1 MTMGQFDR
9 GVAEAKR
16 AIELDPLSLI
26 INADLC
32 WIYFNGR
39 RFDEAEAQARNTLE
53 MDPRFYVA
61 HFYLGEALQFQGK
74 LTDGIAEFRKSVELN
89 NDPFS
94 LAMLGQAYARQGKT
108 DKAREVLADL
118 KATGKITM
126 HFAVC
131 FRDCSNSVR

>member
-1 MTMGQFDR
+1 MGQFDR

-26 INADLC
+26 INADLY

-74 LTDGIAEFRKSVELN
+74 LTDGIAEFQKSVELN

-94 LAMLGQAYARQGKT
+94 LAMLARHVP
-108 DKAREVLADL
+108 ARE
-118 KATGKITM
+118 KQPRRGRFSPI
-126 HFAVC
+126 
-131 FRDCSNSVR
+131 